1 MKCFGMLFSFVIPLL
16 VSFLPAPI
24 GEISNQEPFSEVN
37 RAVDD
42 HFYDDST
49 TIASLSKFDPRDS
62 LTPVKDQGDSNLC
75 WAYSAIQA
83 SEASILKDGIGEK
96 DSLDLNPRSLAYRK
110 YVRNT
115 DPLGNNSSYHNS
127 YASDW
132 LTRAGTIEQTPAI
145 LSMWQGPLSG
155 NKPATDVY
163 TDSLYRLKNANLISS
178 GLTGDNRIDE
188 IKSAIAEY
196 GAVTASCYYDGNNR
210 LYYNDKAVTNG
221 VSHAITLVGWD
232 DTIDAS
238 LFRPGTVSRNGGW
251 LVKNSYL
258 DNPYFYLSYE
268 SKISDSTS
276 YAFTYVPKEE
286 YDYNYYYDNSE
297 TDFGLLKKKGYANVF
312 QARKGN
318 EEQDEY
324 LEAVNVGFYGND
336 VEVSIKVYTG
346 LTGWGETSVETGT
359 LSASQTKT
367 FGYGGYQTIVLDEPV
382 LLTKGSYFSIVA
394 EVSNPKGDCYISV
407 IQSDTV
413 KPSFVKGD
421 SGYSKVFNGA
431 GVCRIKG
438 YTKCRKRET
447 HVHDYGAPT
456 YEWLDDDTKVKAQR
470 VCVSDPTH
478 IESETVETEST
489 IVKEAT
495 CVERG
500 EKRIQSKPFMNP
512 AFSVQ
517 EKVVDTGYGDHRFS
531 SWIDEVEPT
540 FETEGVK
547 GHYDCIFCHRHFD
560 SDGKEIDE
568 LSIPKKVKM
577 VRVSVIGGRASQEY
591 VPSGTMVTI
600 TADPPKE
607 GMRFVGFRD
616 EKGEQIT
623 QDEVFS
629 FFATEDVYLEAVY
642 EKIEIPEPGNSNQP
656 SLPDVPSES
665 KPSVS
670 TGTTTSTSTSSSV
683 SSSSS
688 SLSSSSGIGSD
699 IQGSL
704 SSTSTPDTSTSSS
717 LPDTGDK
724 GHTGK
729 IKTVFIVLVSIVGS
743 IGLIGIVLALV
754 RKSR

>member
-1 MKCFGMLFSFVIPLL
+1 MKCFGMLFSFVVPLL
-16 VSFLPAPI
+16 VSFLPVSI
-24 GEISNQEPFSEVN
+24 GEFSNRKPVSEMN
-37 RAVDD
+37 RDVDD
-42 HFYDDST
+42 HFHDDSK
-49 TIASLSKFDPRDS
+49 TIASLSKFDPRGS

-83 SEASILKDGIGEK
+83 SEASILKDGIGER
-96 DSLDLNPRSLAYRK
+96 DSLNLNPRSLAYRK
-110 YVRNT
+110 YVRNAE
-115 DPLGNNSSYHNS
+115 PLGNNASYHSS

-155 NKPATDVY
+155 NKPAADVY
-163 TDSLYRLKNANLISS
+163 TDSLYRLKSADLISS
-178 GLTGDNRIDE
+178 GLSGDERITE

-297 TDFGLLKKKGYANVF
+297 TDFGLLKKKGYANVY
-312 QARKGN
+312 QARKGT
-318 EEQDEY
+318 EEVDEY

-336 VEVSIKVYTG
+336 AQVSIKVYTG
-346 LTGWGETSVETGT
+346 LTGWGETSVESGT
-359 LSASQTKT
+359 LSASQSET
-367 FGYGGYQTIVLDEPV
+367 FEYGGYQTILLDQPV
-382 LLTKGSYFSIVA
+382 LLTKDSYFSVVA
-394 EVSNPKGDCYISV
+394 EVSNLKGDCYISI
-407 IQSDTV
+407 IQSDSI
-413 KPSFVKGD
+413 KPSFAKGD
-421 SGYSKVFNGA
+421 SGYSRVFNGA
-431 GVCRIKG
+431 GISRIKG

-447 HVHDYGAPT
+447 HVHEYGAPT
-456 YEWLDDDTKVKAQR
+456 YEWLDDDTKVKAHR
-470 VCVSDPTH
+470 VCLSDPTH

-512 AFSVQ
+512 AFSIQ
-517 EKVVDTGYGDHRFS
+517 EKVIDIGYGEHRFS

-540 FETEGVK
+540 FETDGVK
-547 GHYDCIFCHRHFD
+547 GHYDCVFCHRHFD
-560 SDGKEIDE
+560 SEYQEIED

-577 VRVSVIGGRASQEY
+577 VRVSVIGGKASQDY
-591 VPSGTMVTI
+591 VPSGTMVTV
-600 TADPPKE
+600 TADAPIE

-616 EKGEQIT
+616 EKGDMIT

-629 FFATEDVYLEAVY
+629 FVVTEDVYLEAVY
-642 EKIEIPEPGNSNQP
+642 EKIEVIEPGNSNQP
-656 SLPDVPSES
+656 SIPDVPSVS

-670 TGTTTSTSTSSSV
+670 TGTTTSTSISSG
-683 SSSSS
+683 SSSS

-699 IQGSL
+699 IQGS
-704 SSTSTPDTSTSSS
+704 SSTSSRPDTSTSSS
-717 LPDTGDK
+717 LPDAGDK

-729 IKTVFIVLVSIVGS
+729 IKTVFIVLVSAVGS
-743 IGLIGIVLALV
+743 IGLIGIVLVLV
-754 RKSR
+754 RKLR